1 MTDQASET
9 MNLLMRWHRGDRAAI
24 DQLIAR
30 DLPWIRE
37 QVHRRLGPA
46 LRARADTEDFMQ
58 DAMVEALNYSPRFV
72 SQSQTRFRN
81 IMVRIIENVL
91 RDKNRW
97 YQARRR
103 AISKERPI
111 PSDSVIDLDNP
122 QESVTRPGERAQKNE
137 SELWVRLALEFL
149 RPDDRKIIL
158 MRQWEDK
165 SFAEIS
171 AELDITT
178 ETARMRFHRAL
189 PRLGRKIMELR
200 AGKDVQPD

>member
-1 MTDQASET
+1 MD
-9 MNLLMRWHRGDRAAI
+9 LLRWHRGDRAAI

-30 DLPWIRE
+30 DLPWIRA
-37 QVHRRLGPA
+37 QVQKRLGPA

-58 DAMVEALNYSPRFV
+58 DAMIEALNYSPRFV

-122 QESVTRPGERAQKNE
+122 QKSVTQPGDLAQKNE

-149 RPDDRKIIL
+149 RPEDRKIIL
-158 MRQWEDK
+158 MRQWENK
-165 SFAEIS
+165 SFADIS
-171 AELDITT
+171 AELEITT

-200 AGKDVQPD
+200 RGGDIEPD